1 MVKWLKPFLLGLCL
15 GLTSCGVFS
24 PENRMGRL
32 CKKNPELCEYEKVD
46 TQLVIREY
54 TPLDTQK
61 VTNKIDSFIIHKDKV
76 ITRIY
81 RNYDTITVN
90 QIQAPDTSLNIV
102 KERSFTV
109 SELPDSVK
117 VLVGAFIALFACF
130 VVIVG
135 LILLRSK

>member
-1 MVKWLKPFLLGLCL
+1 MGLLL

-32 CKKNPELCEYEKVD
+32 CEKNPELCEYEKVD

-61 VTNKIDSFIIHKDKV
+61 VTNKVDSFIIHKDKV

-102 KERSFTV
+102 KERSFAV
-109 SELPDSVK
+109 SRFPDWLK
-117 VLVGAFIALFACF
+117 NGLGGALFVLAIF
-130 VVIVG
+130 FTID
-135 LILLRSK
+135 LARRLYK

>member
-1 MVKWLKPFLLGLCL
+1 MAKWFKPFLLGLCL

-46 TQLVIREY
+46 TQLIIRKY

-61 VTNKIDSFIIHKDKV
+61 VTNKVDSFIIHKDKV

-90 QIQAPDTSLNIV
+90 QTQAPDTSINV
-102 KERSFTV
+102 VRERSFTV
-109 SELPDSVK
+109 SELPDWVK
-117 VLVGAFIALFACF
+117 MLAGAFISLFACI

-135 LILLRSK
+135 VLLVRKK

>member
-1 MVKWLKPFLLGLCL
+1 MGLLL

-32 CKKNPELCEYEKVD
+32 CEKNPELCEYEKVD

-61 VTNKIDSFIIHKDKV
+61 VTNKVDSFIIHKDKV

-90 QIQAPDTSLNIV
+90 QTQAPDTSMNV
-102 KERSFTV
+102 VRERSFTV
-109 SELPDSVK
+109 SELPDWVK
-117 VLVGAFIALFACF
+117 MLAGAFIAIFVCI

-135 LILLRSK
+135 VILLREK